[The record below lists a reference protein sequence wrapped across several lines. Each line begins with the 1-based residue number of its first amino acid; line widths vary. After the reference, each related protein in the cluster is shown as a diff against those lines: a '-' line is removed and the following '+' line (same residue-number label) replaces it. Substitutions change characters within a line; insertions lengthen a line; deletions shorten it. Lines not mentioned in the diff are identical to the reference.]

1 VAETNGLR
9 MLELIVPQHAVLGQ
23 NVSLECNFNL
33 DGEKLYSVKWYK
45 DGNEFY
51 RYVPREKPPVL
62 VFLQPGVSAVV
73 HESTQRMVVLRSVNL
88 MSTGRY
94 RCEVSAEAPSFQT
107 VSDHSDMTIIALPE
121 DEPVITAR
129 PGKHRYQVGDV
140 VRFNCTS
147 TRSKPHATLSWFIN
161 GDPVE
166 QQFLKS
172 YPVDVDRN
180 DLETSTL
187 GLEFRLRLKHFK
199 KGDLKIKCLARIY
212 TVYWKSNELS
222 IEGERPLKIP
232 VIESRETRAQG
243 HTYAE
248 HILASGSIASGPCVM
263 LVIMGL
269 LMLRYTRACTSF
281 EYITGDRYRLQ
292 LMRLSRA
299 LKEKR
304 PLYAQRHDK
313 VILLHDNARP
323 HVAKPVKTYLETLKW
338 EVLPHPLYSPDIAPS
353 DFHLFCSQ
361 IHCRIETSRAD
372 TWALRKKNKSRTAA
386 AVMEE

>member
-1 VAETNGLR
+1 MSGLILDRPRNDHACAFGSVPRVLSLIFSLPLSFFLSLTVIVDPLFSSELNDCGKQLGGGKKSAGIIMDWSRGIGLTSLLLFCLGRIGETNGLR

-51 RYVPREKPPVL
+51 RFLPQEKPPVM
-62 VFLQPGVSAVV
+62 VFNHPGVTAYI
-73 HESTQRMVVLRSVNL
+73 HESTQRTVVLRSVNL

-94 RCEVSAEAPSFQT
+94 RCEVSAEAPFFQT
-107 VSDHSDMTIIALPE
+107 VSDHSDMTVIALPE

-147 TRSKPHATLSWFIN
+147 AKSKPHATLSWFIN
-161 GDPVE
+161 AEPVE
-166 QQFLKS
+166 QQFLR
-172 YPVDVDRN
+172 PHPLVRDRN

-187 GLEFRLRLKHFK
+187 GLEFRLRPKHFK

-232 VIESRETRAQG
+232 VMESRETRAQG
-243 HTYAE
+243 HTHAE
-248 HILASGSIASGPCVM
+248 HILASGSIALGPCVV

-269 LMLRYTRACTSF
+269 LMLR
-281 EYITGDRYRLQ
+281 
-292 LMRLSRA
+292 
-299 LKEKR
+299 
-304 PLYAQRHDK
+304 
-313 VILLHDNARP
+313 
-323 HVAKPVKTYLETLKW
+323 
-338 EVLPHPLYSPDIAPS
+338 
-353 DFHLFCSQ
+353 
-361 IHCRIETSRAD
+361 
-372 TWALRKKNKSRTAA
+372 
-386 AVMEE
+386 

>member
-1 VAETNGLR
+1 

-51 RYVPREKPPVL
+51 RYVPQEKPPVL

-107 VSDHSDMTIIALPE
+107 VSDHSDMTVIALPE

-161 GDPVE
+161 GDPCHGGTVRQCLTNTCCIHLE
-166 QQFLKS
+166 DRSSSNNEKTKNERRGVKRVSKRERRRKKDQHGKKRRKMKGEKRDVAKMGERERERAEEKRRFMLLSSQRAKLKS
-172 YPVDVDRN
+172 A
-180 DLETSTL
+180 
-187 GLEFRLRLKHFK
+187 
-199 KGDLKIKCLARIY
+199 I
-212 TVYWKSNELS
+212 
-222 IEGERPLKIP
+222 
-232 VIESRETRAQG
+232 
-243 HTYAE
+243 
-248 HILASGSIASGPCVM
+248 
-263 LVIMGL
+263 
-269 LMLRYTRACTSF
+269 
-281 EYITGDRYRLQ
+281 
-292 LMRLSRA
+292 
-299 LKEKR
+299 
-304 PLYAQRHDK
+304 
-313 VILLHDNARP
+313 
-323 HVAKPVKTYLETLKW
+323 
-338 EVLPHPLYSPDIAPS
+338 
-353 DFHLFCSQ
+353 
-361 IHCRIETSRAD
+361 
-372 TWALRKKNKSRTAA
+372 TAA
-386 AVMEE
+386 IRSATVMKSIM